1 MMNPGPI
8 CRRSAQGEQGFA
20 LLTVVFLCALLT
32 IAAASVSLNVLTE
45 GRREKEKEMI
55 WRGNQYVRAI
65 KLYYRKNGRFPAQL
79 DDLYKP
85 KQGSLRFLRQPYKDP
100 MNKEDGSWRL
110 IYVGPAGQLIG
121 SLKPRTNLQLPV
133 AGTPTAPA
141 GGAAAGSG
149 TGGAG
154 TSSNPA
160 GAQGGATGT
169 GGASGGTGTPT
180 PGSGTPGQGG
190 TPGGDQGQGQ
200 PGDGSGLPAGNVDSP
215 TVFGGRIIGI
225 GSKID
230 RRSVIFF
237 DKAKNYRLYEF
248 IWDPSKDTGGSSQ
261 PGIGTPGGQPGV
273 GPLGQPLPGQP
284 GQTPPGTGPNP
295 NPNPGGNP
303 PQQN

>member
-1 MMNPGPI
+1 MKNRGLI
-8 CRRSAQGEQGFA
+8 RRRNSQREQGFA

-32 IAAASVSLNVLTE
+32 IAATSVALSVLTE

-79 DDLYKP
+79 EDLYKP
-85 KQGSLRFLRQPYKDP
+85 KTGNLRFLRQPYKDP
-100 MNKEDGSWRL
+100 MNKEDGAWRL

-133 AGTPTAPA
+133 AGTPT
-141 GGAAAGSG
+141 GGATAGSG
-149 TGGAG
+149 TAAGAG
-154 TSSNPA
+154 TTGA
-160 GAQGGATGT
+160 GGNAGGTQGGTTGS
-169 GGASGGTGTPT
+169 GGAAGGTGTPA
-180 PGSGTPGQGG
+180 PGTGTPGQGA
-190 TPGGDQGQGQ
+190 
-200 PGDGSGLPAGNVDSP
+200 PGDAQSGDSSALPPGNVDSP

-230 RRSVIFF
+230 RRSVIIFE
-237 DKAKNYRLYEF
+237 KAKNYRLYEF
-248 IWDPSKDTGGSSQ
+248 IWDPAKDTGGSSQ
-261 PGIGTPGGQPGV
+261 PGIATPGGQPGV

-284 GQTPPGTGPNP
+284 GQPPGTGTNPNPNP

>member
-1 MMNPGPI
+1 MNTQPCI
-8 CRRSAQGEQGFA
+8 RRRSARPEQGFA
-20 LLTVVFLCALLT
+20 LLTVVFLSALLT

-45 GRREKEKEMI
+45 GRREKEREMI

-79 DDLYKP
+79 DDLYKA
-85 KQGSLRFLRQPYKDP
+85 KQGSVRFLRQPYKDP

-110 IYVGPAGQLIG
+110 IYVGQAGQLIG

-133 AGTPTAPA
+133 AGSPAAPGTATGTAGASGSNAPA
-141 GGAAAGSG
+141 
-149 TGGAG
+149 T
-154 TSSNPA
+154 
-160 GAQGGATGT
+160 QGGATGT
-169 GGASGGTGTPT
+169 GGAAGGTPAA
-180 PGSGTPGQGG
+180 PGGTPGQGG
-190 TPGGDQGQGQ
+190 TPGDAQGGDA
-200 PGDGSGLPAGNVDSP
+200 SGLPAGNVDSP

-230 RRSVIFF
+230 RRSIIVY

-261 PGIGTPGGQPGV
+261 PAIATPSGQPGV
-273 GPLGQPLPGQP
+273 GPLGQPLPAQP
-284 GQTPPGTGPNP
+284 GQPPANP

-303 PQQN
+303 PQPN

>member
-1 MMNPGPI
+1 MQ
-8 CRRSAQGEQGFA
+8 RQQGFA

-32 IAAASVSLNVLTE
+32 IAAAAVSLNVITE

-65 KLYYRKNGRFPAQL
+65 KLYYRKNGRFPAEL
-79 DDLYKP
+79 DDLSKP
-85 KQGSLRFLRQPYKDP
+85 KQGSLRFLRQAYKDP
-100 MNKEDGSWRL
+100 MNKEDGTWRL

-121 SLKPRTNLQLPV
+121 SLKPRTNLLLPV
-133 AGTPTAPA
+133 AGSPAAPTNV
-141 GGAAAGSG
+141 GATG
-149 TGGAG
+149 T
-154 TSSNPA
+154 
-160 GAQGGATGT
+160 QGGATGT
-169 GGASGGTGTPT
+169 GGQPGAPGTTT

-190 TPGGDQGQGQ
+190 TTGGDQSGGQGQ
-200 PGDGSGLPAGNVDSP
+200 GGDGSGLPAGNVDSP
-215 TVFGGRIIGI
+215 TVFGGRIIGV

-230 RRSVIFF
+230 HRSVIFY

-248 IWDPSKDTGGSSQ
+248 IWDPSKETGGSSQ
-261 PGIGTPGGQPGV
+261 PGIALPGQQPGV

-284 GQTPPGTGPNP
+284 PPNPNP